1 MNAKRCTVAIIG
13 DVMIDHYIIGRA
25 SRLSP
30 EARCRSSRLSK
41 KTTGL
46 GGCNVAAIIAAL
58 GYDAVLVTPRGQD
71 VYWHILETL
80 LNELNVTIC
89 PP

>member
-1 MNAKRCTVAIIG
+1 MNARCTVAIIG

-30 EARCRSSRLSK
+30 EAPVPTSRLS

-46 GGCNVAAIIAAL
+46 GAASC
-58 GYDAVLVTPRGQD
+58 
-71 VYWHILETL
+71 H
-80 LNELNVTIC
+80 
-89 PP
+89 

>member
-30 EARCRSSRLSK
+30 EAPVPIVEVVKEDYRPG
-41 KTTGL
+41 GL
-46 GGCNVAAIIAAL
+46 PML
-58 GYDAVLVTPRGQD
+58 PL
-71 VYWHILETL
+71 TL
-80 LNELNVTIC
+80 LLWDMMLYW
-89 PP
+89 